1 MPTSVLLP
9 EHHALL
15 AAFGAYE
22 HAVDGLAAPT
32 VRNHRIYLEALLRW
46 WERERAGQP
55 VSTATTADLAGFL
68 VAEAARGLSAR
79 TRKAEVAALRRFF
92 AWLVLTGSAA
102 HDPATALSAPRVGP
116 PHNGLY
122 NPAEV
127 REILAHTATLTDLRG
142 RQRHAVVATL
152 RWTGMRS
159 GELRTL
165 RSADL
170 DLGAGR
176 ARVVGKGSRERTV
189 LLPAPLVEVLAAFVR
204 EVRPHLPA
212 SPLLLANPHPFVT
225 TAHGGF
231 GQEALAREVE
241 LAGQGAGV
249 PGRHHPHK
257 WRHTY
262 ATELVRAGVD
272 IHVVQ
277 RLLGHASIAS
287 TVGYTHLV
295 LDDLRGAVA
304 EVWGAAC
311 GPPVPAARGRPEPDP
326 TCADSCTSWLDVL
339 LCE

>member
-1 MPTSVLLP
+1 MAAADLLP
-9 EHHALL
+9 AHVALL
-15 AAFGAYE
+15 DAFAAYE
-22 HAVDGLAAPT
+22 DAVNGLARPT

-46 WERERAGQP
+46 WERERSDRPLTLA
-55 VSTATTADLAGFL
+55 STADLAGFL

-79 TRKAEVAALRRFF
+79 TRKAEVAALRRLF
-92 AWLVLTGSAA
+92 AWLVLTGAA
-102 HDPATALSAPRVGP
+102 TTDPAATLSAPRVGP

-122 NPAEV
+122 SPDEV
-127 REILAHTATLTDLRG
+127 QAILAHTAMLTDLRG
-142 RQRHAVVATL
+142 RQRHAIIATL

-165 RSADL
+165 RRSDL
-170 DLGAGR
+170 HLDAGR

-189 LLPAPLVEVLAAFVR
+189 LLPEPLVEVLAAFEQV
-204 EVRPHLPA
+204 VRPRLPA

-225 TAHGGF
+225 TAYGGF
-231 GQEALAREVE
+231 GQEALSREVE
-241 LAGQGAGV
+241 LAGDGAGV
-249 PGRHHPHK
+249 TGRHHPHK

-304 EVWGAAC
+304 GVWGAA
-311 GPPVPAARGRPEPDP
+311 
-326 TCADSCTSWLDVL
+326 
-339 LCE
+339 

>member
-1 MPTSVLLP
+1 MPLPTLLP
-9 EHHALL
+9 QHLALL
-15 AAFGAYE
+15 DAFGAYE

-32 VRNHRIYLEALLRW
+32 VRNHRIYLAALLRW
-46 WERERAGQP
+46 WERERGGRALGEART
-55 VSTATTADLAGFL
+55 VDLTAFL

-92 AWLVLTGSAA
+92 AWMVLTGAA
-102 HDPATALSAPRVGP
+102 SSDPAAALSAPRVGP
-116 PHNGLY
+116 AHNGLY
-122 NPAEV
+122 RPDEV
-127 REILAHTATLTDLRG
+127 RAILAHTAGLTDLRG
-142 RQRHAVVATL
+142 RQRHAIVAAL

-159 GELRTL
+159 GELRAL
-165 RSADL
+165 RTRDL
-170 DLGAGR
+170 HLAAGR

-189 LLPAPLVEVLAAFVR
+189 LLPEPLVAALTAFLA
-204 EVRPHLPA
+204 EVRPQLPS

-225 TAHGGF
+225 TAYGGF
-231 GQEALAREVE
+231 GQEALSREVE
-241 LAGQGAGV
+241 LAGEGAGV

-304 EVWGAAC
+304 GVWGD
-311 GPPVPAARGRPEPDP
+311 G
-326 TCADSCTSWLDVL
+326 
-339 LCE
+339 